1 MLLCSASN
9 FILRQFHKNMLRP
22 DSDHLEDEIFSSTD
36 LMKQATP
43 VQNEQQRSIEAQRKT
58 WSVFSDKEFVSEH
71 SLQLEQASKSLGKF
85 CQIQSV
91 CVFSA
96 NPRAGQQVAVVI
108 DALSDFS
115 NENCGTL
122 PRRLPR
128 NYTAQQ
134 ALSHCSDAER
144 FPCAGGDGA
153 SPLPWW
159 TGCPQH
165 VPHNDDGGLLLS
177 GQRGQLHSCR
187 WSGSLPRHGAGR
199 ANSDSPGGGRRLAR
213 GGTRIGVDLVDLP
226 LPNQPKRCV
235 QYRPA

>member
-1 MLLCSASN
+1 MTSHARKKMLLCSASN

-43 VQNEQQRSIEAQRKT
+43 VQNEQQRSIEAQRET

-115 NENCGTL
+115 NEKIRT
-122 PRRLPR
+122 RI
-128 NYTAQQ
+128 
-134 ALSHCSDAER
+134 AER
-144 FPCAGGDGA
+144 CPDAFLAIIQPSKPSATAATPSA
-153 SPLPWW
+153 SHAPAA
-159 TGCPQH
+159 TVH
-165 VPHNDDGGLLLS
+165 LL
-177 GQRGQLHSCR
+177 
-187 WSGSLPRHGAGR
+187 
-199 ANSDSPGGGRRLAR
+199 SPGGPVVRSMCLTMTMAACSSVASEASSTAAGGPAAFPAMVRDGRTVIVRAE
-213 GGTRIGVDLVDLP
+213 GGGWREEV
-226 LPNQPKRCV
+226 R
-235 QYRPA
+235 A